1 MASRLF
7 VILGLLGC
15 SFDASGTSCPAS
27 KDDGGSPSSESFVIS
42 GTAVGG
48 EANAEVLGSKT
59 SLPNLGGSPPVA
71 TVVMVA
77 LVAGSGGSLASGGS
91 SASGRSSASGG
102 STISGGAV
110 ATGGAGDAPPTGGS
124 STSGGTV
131 GSGGSSVGAGGST
144 STGGTVAACLGSCA
158 GAPNMECEYAAL
170 NAVAPCYDT
179 CDLDLAEC
187 QTCIGAC
194 LTSCVGGSNTCVTEC
209 NAATCKATASCQ
221 SMANACEASCAD
233 EYVALAQGC

>member
-1 MASRLF
+1 
-7 VILGLLGC
+7 VVLGLLGC

-27 KDDGGSPSSESFVIS
+27 KDAGGSPASVSFVV
-42 GTAVGG
+42 GGMAVGG
-48 EANAEVLGSKT
+48 EASAGDLGSKA
-59 SLPNLGGSPPVA
+59 SSPDLGGSPPVA
-71 TVVMVA
+71 TGVTVA
-77 LVAGSGGSLASGGS
+77 LVAGAGGALASGG
-91 SASGRSSASGG
+91 A
-102 STISGGAV
+102 TISGGAV

-124 STSGGTV
+124 STSGGTI
-131 GSGGSSVGAGGST
+131 GSGGSSGATGFGG
-144 STGGTVAACLGSCA
+144 STGGTVASCLGSCA
-158 GAPNMECEYAAL
+158 GAPNMECEFAAL

-187 QTCIGAC
+187 NACIGAC
-194 LTSCVGGSNTCVTEC
+194 LSSCVGGSNTCVTEC